1 MVFSITFCNF
11 ANKKKEMANS
21 NEIFG
26 PSLFDNDNA
35 YQADLAKA
43 KASGKKPKRV
53 TRKKEKIGHVG
64 EIDAIVKKQEE
75 DGRRRAKEYDRL
87 KKQGLIKDIFENIKQ

>member
-1 MVFSITFCNF
+1 MKINPEQMFRTVLRILKFC
-11 ANKKKEMANS
+11 KQKKEMANS

-35 YQADLAKA
+35 YQVDLAKA
-43 KASGKKPKRV
+43 KASGQKPKRV
-53 TRKKEKIGHVG
+53 TRKKERIGHVG

-75 DGRRRAKEYDRL
+75 DGRR
-87 KKQGLIKDIFENIKQ
+87 QGQCGR